1 VRDERRVMPANLD
14 FELATSKTEG
24 DFRQLLRENALDGN
38 IKLLL
43 TREPDAFH
51 AAAISGDHYELM
63 LAYRQNPRLLVG
75 GGARFELDAYI
86 NGDVARIGYLGELRV
101 HGGFQKRRT
110 LLVEAYRAMRKCHE
124 AGNAAAYL
132 TTIIS
137 DNQSTRR
144 LLEAGLSDM
153 PTYQPLEEMVT
164 LTIPARQAASA
175 RAPAIQ
181 VEQDP
186 AIRIDEVAERLNA
199 TGRNYQFHPVWRTET
214 LASPERCRGISASD
228 FFVVRDGDGIQGA
241 LCLWDQRAYKQS
253 VVAAYSKQLSR
264 ARPFFNLVAPLL
276 RQPRL
281 PPPGHQLESAFLSHL
296 SVDPNDEATLLALV
310 RKAGESAVRRGID
323 YIMLGL
329 ATRSRFSKILQK
341 RFSCHRYASTIYV
354 VYWEDGREFACKIDA
369 RIPHPEMAIL

>member
-1 VRDERRVMPANLD
+1 VRDERCVMPANLE
-14 FELATSKTEG
+14 FELATAKTEG

-38 IKLLL
+38 INLLL

-63 LAYRQNPRLLVG
+63 LAYRQNPRQLVG

-86 NGDVARIGYLGELRV
+86 NGDIVRIAYLGELRV

-110 LLVEAYRAMRKCHE
+110 LLLEAYRAMRKRHE
-124 AGNAAAYL
+124 AGNAAAYI

-137 DNQSTRR
+137 DNKSTRR

-153 PTYQPLEEMVT
+153 PTYQPLEEMLT
-164 LTIPARQAASA
+164 LTIPARQAANA
-175 RAPAIQ
+175 RAPSVQ

-186 AIRIDEVAERLNA
+186 AIRIDELAERLSES
-199 TGRNYQFHPVWRTET
+199 GRNYQFHPVWSTET
-214 LASPERCRGISASD
+214 LRSPLRCRGISPAD
-228 FFVVRDGDGIQGA
+228 FIVVRDSGRIQGA
-241 LCLWDQRAYKQS
+241 LCLWDQRAFKQS

-264 ARPFFNLVAPLL
+264 ARPFFNLGAPRL

-296 SVDPNDEATLLALV
+296 SVDPDDEATLLALV
-310 RKAGESAVRRGID
+310 RKAGESAVSRGIN

-329 ATRSRFSKILQK
+329 ASRSRFCEMLQK
-341 RFSCHRYASTIYV
+341 RFSCHRYASMIYL
-354 VYWEDGREFACKIDA
+354 VYWQDGREFACKIDD